1 MLQLTKFYEQCYQD
15 FEQSN
20 SVLSNVPVE
29 ILSKNLL
36 DFIDQKRSMM
46 SKKNLR
52 YYIDQL
58 VWTQKSEHID
68 DPTFDIELK
77 KQIVYGLHLKNKL
90 FGTYCISIK
99 ILRPIIEYINL
110 VENRPARILEIGSG
124 SGQLSMAMYEQFKNT
139 SLKVEMTG
147 SDIVPEYVE
156 AANLL
161 AREKKY
167 DINYKVI
174 DALQLD
180 QLPANSYDIVFT
192 LHSMHHFLPEQ
203 LIKIMAG
210 ARSVASQ
217 GFIGVD
223 AYRGLF
229 NLCFMAILGGGKSL
243 VSLNPV
249 FYHDSVISGRR
260 MYSAKQLEIMAR
272 VGCPGSTV
280 VAENLK
286 PGLTV
291 VKVFS

>member
-1 MLQLTKFYEQCYQD
+1 MLQLTKFYEECYQD

-20 SVLSNVPVE
+20 LLSNVPAE
-29 ILSKNLL
+29 ILSKNFLA
-36 DFIDQKRSMM
+36 FIDQKKSMM
-46 SKKNLR
+46 SKKNLGH
-52 YYIDQL
+52 YIDQL
-58 VWTQKSEHID
+58 IWTQKSEHID
-68 DPTFDIELK
+68 DPSFDIELK
-77 KQIVYGLHLKNKL
+77 KEIVYGLHLKNKI

-99 ILRPIIEYINL
+99 ILRPIIEHINL
-110 VENRPARILEIGSG
+110 IENRPARILEIGSG
-124 SGQLSMAMYEQFKNT
+124 SGQLSMAMYEQLQHT

-167 DINYKVI
+167 DMNYKVI
-174 DALQLD
+174 DALHLD
-180 QLPANSYDIVFT
+180 QLPPNSYDIVFT

-229 NLCFMAILGGGKSL
+229 NLFFMAMLGGGKSL

-272 VGCPGSTV
+272 VGCPGSTII
-280 VAENLK
+280 AENLK

-291 VKVFS
+291 VKIFS

>member
-15 FEQSN
+15 FQQSN
-20 SVLSNVPVE
+20 LVLSNAPVE
-29 ILSKNLL
+29 TLSKNL
-36 DFIDQKRSMM
+36 FYEIDKKRSMM

-52 YYIDQL
+52 HYIDQL
-58 VWTQKSEHID
+58 IWTQKSEHID
-68 DPTFDIELK
+68 DPEFDIELK

-110 VENRPARILEIGSG
+110 IENRPARILEIGSG
-124 SGQLSMAMYEQFKNT
+124 SGQLSMAMYEQFQHT

-156 AANLL
+156 AANLE

-167 DINYKVI
+167 NINYKVI
-174 DALQLD
+174 DALHLD
-180 QLPANSYDIVFT
+180 QLPPNSYDIVFT

-217 GFIGVD
+217 GFIGID
-223 AYRGLF
+223 AYRGLS
-229 NLCFMAILGGGKSL
+229 NLLFMGMLGGGKSL
-243 VSLNPV
+243 VSLNPA
-249 FYHDSVISGRR
+249 FFHDSFISGRR

-272 VGCPGSTV
+272 VGCPGSNII
-280 VAENLK
+280 AENLK

-291 VKVFS
+291 IKIFH

>member
-20 SVLSNVPVE
+20 EPIE
-29 ILSKNLL
+29 ILSKKFL
-36 DFIDQKRSMM
+36 DFIEQKRSIK
-46 SKKNLR
+46 SRKNLR

-58 VWTQKSEHID
+58 IWTQKSEHID

-99 ILRPIIEYINL
+99 ILRPIIEHINL

-124 SGQLSMAMYEQFKNT
+124 SGQLSMAMYEQLKNT

-161 AREKKY
+161 AHEKNY

-180 QLPANSYDIVFT
+180 QLPPNSYDIVFT

-217 GFIGVD
+217 GFVGVD

-229 NLCFMAILGGGKSL
+229 NLFFMAVLGAGKSL

-249 FYHDSVISGRR
+249 FYHDSLISGRR